1 MHRIRAAKGR
11 IDVVTQIRQLNAVQQ
26 EVVRT
31 ARDFAANELA
41 PHVAEW
47 DRTGHFPRDAVD
59 ALGELGFLGMLMPE
73 EWGGSGLDTVTY
85 LLALEEIAKVDPSL
99 AVSMSVHNSLPSQML
114 LTYGTDELKERYLR
128 SMTAGK
134 MLAAFALS
142 EADAGSDPAAMM
154 CRAQFDGDRYLLN
167 GAKAWVTNGGTADVI
182 VAMARTSDDGARG
195 ISAFVIEPTWS
206 GFSVGKEEKKMGLKS
221 SNTTEI
227 VFDDLEVPVAN
238 RLGEEGHGLKY
249 ALASLEH
256 GRLGIAAQALGIAEA
271 CLTLSIEYARERR
284 AFGQPIAEFQ
294 GLRFQL
300 ATLAAEVAA
309 ARALTYAAADKQDLG
324 DSARKEVSM
333 AKLLASQAAMKA
345 AVNAVQVYGG
355 YGYTR
360 DYPVERYFRDAKVTQ
375 IYEGTSE
382 IQQLVIASEL
392 FGD

>member
-1 MHRIRAAKGR
+1 M
-11 IDVVTQIRQLNAVQQ
+11 VTQFRQLTDIQQ

-31 ARDFAANELA
+31 ARDFAEQELA

-47 DRTGHFPRDAVD
+47 DRTAHFPRGAVD
-59 ALGELGFLGMLMPE
+59 GLGELGFLGMLMPE

-99 AVSMSVHNSLPSQML
+99 AVSMSVHNSLPSRML
-114 LTYGTDELKERYLR
+114 LMYGTDELRERYLR
-128 SMTAGK
+128 PMTAGK

-142 EADAGSDPAAMM
+142 EANAGSDPAAMT
-154 CRAQFDGDRYLLN
+154 CRARMDDEHYLLN

-182 VAMARTSDDGARG
+182 VAMARTSDDGVRG
-195 ISAFVIEPTWS
+195 ISAFVIEPTWD

-227 VFDDLEVPVAN
+227 VFDDLEVPVGN

-271 CLTLSIEYARERR
+271 CLTLSIDYARERT
-284 AFGQPIAEFQ
+284 AFGRPIAKFQ

-300 ATLAAEVAA
+300 AALAAEVAA
-309 ARALTYAAADKQDLG
+309 ARALTYAAADKQDRG
-324 DSARKEVSM
+324 VPARKEVSM
-333 AKLLASQAAMKA
+333 AKLLSSRAAMKA
-345 AVNAVQVYGG
+345 ATNAVQVYGG

-360 DYPVERYFRDAKVTQ
+360 DYPVERYFRDAKVTE